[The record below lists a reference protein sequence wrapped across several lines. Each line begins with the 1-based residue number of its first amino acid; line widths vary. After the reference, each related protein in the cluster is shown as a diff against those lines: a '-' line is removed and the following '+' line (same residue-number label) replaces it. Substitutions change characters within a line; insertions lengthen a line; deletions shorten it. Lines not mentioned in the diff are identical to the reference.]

1 MITENDIS
9 NGPGKVKNILPDTD
23 KPRIMILGDAPTKDD
38 AFYKKPFATSAGY
51 FLNDALSKV
60 GIRKS
65 ECALAN
71 VVQEPIRLTPDSWN
85 DPSVQAGIT
94 QLKQDIATWKPN
106 VVLCLGNEA
115 LHLMS
120 QGGSPV
126 KDYPNKI
133 HKWRGSVFE
142 SKLIPGLKCVASYH
156 PAQILRDFSEQA
168 YFRFDLEKLKE
179 ESLTE
184 KLELPNREVKILK
197 TREQVADFNLM
208 VTTAGGQILP
218 VAIDIEGSQH
228 NITAI
233 SFAWNSEKAYVIPFA
248 HNNGESY
255 WSEEDEIYAWG
266 VVKEIIEHPRQPKIA
281 QNGTYD
287 FYALAWGLGI
297 CVQNYAHDTI
307 LGWWELYP
315 ELKKGLDV
323 QASILTKEPYYKP
336 DKREGDLKFDSD
348 EHFWRY
354 NGIDSAVTFECW
366 NEQMKRM
373 LPQQREHYNFN
384 MELQSGPV
392 LYMMLKGI
400 KWSPERAQERQQQAA
415 DEAYRL
421 QFKIDKESGVTWPTD
436 KEALLDDI
444 KQLVIANLCSKRIKK
459 KATVV
464 ETKYVV
470 KRWNGKRWVRASG
483 YKQLAEK
490 DLDQLDT
497 TCYFVESSNLV
508 DTNRFT
514 HLLMLCPIT
523 KESTKQIDYE
533 PKTVND
539 CEEFILKSKAPQWR
553 DVKRC
558 VAQIRKGNTG
568 EEIFGA
574 LGTALSVSVNV
585 GSTQADG
592 DAQTFLYETCELPCI
607 FENDRK
613 QLSIELPA
621 DHKKRIKEGVQS
633 SNGKKIVS
641 SQGALA
647 KLYAKTRDERVLW
660 VLQLRRLRKV
670 VSDLNVTL
678 DDDGRLRSSISLVK
692 ETGRM
697 AESKSPGGTG
707 LNRQALNKEHRY
719 ICVADPGCELYQ
731 FDLEGADNWT
741 VAAECKARADST
753 MFEDLSIGLKPA
765 QVLALMIH
773 IGPEINDWDRQDIKA
788 KWKELKSKLP
798 DWLYPAA
805 KAGVHGCLTGEHE
818 MLTRDGWVRMDNYDG
833 VSEILV
839 YDNQTR
845 KSWFEA
851 PSHYLKKDYQDT
863 MISLEGN
870 SVSLL
875 ATNEHKIPYITNGN
889 AKHMIASLL
898 TEYRSGKI
906 PTSAQI
912 SGGRKFLYPDL
923 VAAFQA
929 DGSIAKHR
937 ITWHFKKA
945 RKIERLE
952 KLLTKHNIPFFKRCN
967 NSDGSTR
974 FVASGPIIK
983 SIQAFKHA
991 GSYLLDWNFES
1002 LTTFLNEHA
1011 YWDGHKKGATSYHLS
1026 AVNREHLNW
1035 IATVSKLVMRGYT
1048 WSSPQTSGYGS
1059 IVNRLKINRRCNAN
1073 INCMSIERLPTKR
1086 PITVYCPT
1094 VSTGFFA
1101 VRRNGKICMT
1111 GNSSYGMGWKTMT
1124 EGVLKN
1130 SMKHLPTR
1138 LEDANPLVLTKQ
1150 QVEDIQAVFFLRY
1163 PGVKRWQNSIEQM
1176 VRTTGLIEMSSGHRR
1191 RFMGRKVEKR
1201 GNQTVVNHE
1210 TWKEALASAPQFY
1223 TTYATKKA
1231 LHKVYYSPENQAK
1244 DGRLHV
1250 EPILCVHDSLL
1261 TQGKQANRAFASKLM
1276 HTAFDNPVMIADSKV
1291 TIPAEGTVDTDWYMK
1306 DEVII

>member
-60 GIRKS
+60 GLRKS

-71 VVQEPIRLTPDSWN
+71 VVQEPFRITPDSWD
-85 DPSVQAGIT
+85 DPRAQAGIT
-94 QLKQDIATWKPN
+94 QLKQDISTWKPN
-106 VVLCLGNEA
+106 VILCLGNEA

-179 ESLTE
+179 ESLTS
-184 KLELPNREVKILK
+184 KLDLPNREVEILK
-197 TREQVADFNLM
+197 TREQVADFYLM
-208 VTTAGGQILP
+208 ITTAGGQILP

-233 SFAWNSEKAYVIPFA
+233 SFAWDSEEAYVIPFA

-255 WSEEDEIYAWG
+255 WSEDDELYAWE
-266 VVKEIIEHPRQPKIA
+266 VVRWIIEHPQVPKIA

-307 LGWWELYP
+307 LGWWELFP

-373 LPQQREHYNFN
+373 LPQQREHYKFN
-384 MELQSGPV
+384 MELQAGPV

-415 DEAYRL
+415 DEAYKL
-421 QFKIDKESGVTWPTD
+421 QFKIDKESGVTWPAD
-436 KEALLDDI
+436 REALLDDI

-497 TCYFVESSNLV
+497 TVYFVENSNLV
-508 DTNRFT
+508 ETERFT

-592 DAQTFLYETCELPCI
+592 DAQTFLYETCQLPCI

-613 QLSIELPA
+613 QLSVELPA
-621 DHKKRIKEGVQS
+621 DHKKRINDGVQS

-719 ICVADPGCELYQ
+719 ICVADPGHELYQ

-753 MFEDLSIGLKPA
+753 MFDDLSIGLKPA

-773 IGPEINDWDRQDIKA
+773 IGPEINDWDRKDIKA

-805 KAGVHGCLTGEHE
+805 KAGTHG
-818 MLTRDGWVRMDNYDG
+818 
-833 VSEILV
+833 
-839 YDNQTR
+839 
-845 KSWFEA
+845 
-851 PSHYLKKDYQDT
+851 
-863 MISLEGN
+863 
-870 SVSLL
+870 
-875 ATNEHKIPYITNGN
+875 
-889 AKHMIASLL
+889 
-898 TEYRSGKI
+898 
-906 PTSAQI
+906 
-912 SGGRKFLYPDL
+912 
-923 VAAFQA
+923 
-929 DGSIAKHR
+929 
-937 ITWHFKKA
+937 
-945 RKIERLE
+945 
-952 KLLTKHNIPFFKRCN
+952 
-967 NSDGSTR
+967 
-974 FVASGPIIK
+974 
-983 SIQAFKHA
+983 
-991 GSYLLDWNFES
+991 NF
-1002 LTTFLNEHA
+1002 
-1011 YWDGHKKGATSYHLS
+1011 
-1026 AVNREHLNW
+1026 
-1035 IATVSKLVMRGYT
+1035 
-1048 WSSPQTSGYGS
+1048 YG
-1059 IVNRLKINRRCNAN
+1059 L
-1073 INCMSIERLPTKR
+1073 
-1086 PITVYCPT
+1086 
-1094 VSTGFFA
+1094 
-1101 VRRNGKICMT
+1101 
-1111 GNSSYGMGWKTMT
+1111 GWKTMI

-1130 SMKHLPTR
+1130 SMKHLPTK

-1150 QVEDIQAVFFLRY
+1150 QVEAIKDVLFLRY
-1163 PGVKRWQNSIEQM
+1163 PGVKRWQDSIEQM
-1176 VRTTGLIEMSSGHRR
+1176 VRTTGLIEMSTGHRR
-1191 RFMGRKVEKR
+1191 RLMGRKVEKR
-1201 GNQTVVNHE
+1201 GNQTVVNQE
-1210 TWKEALASAPQFY
+1210 TWREALASAPQFY

-1244 DGRLHV
+1244 DGSLHV

-1306 DEVII
+1306 DEVIV